1 MFGVDSQSKTG
12 VAQSE
17 ERCQNKAEV
26 AGSIPAARPTA
37 HQPCEREPAM
47 LNRRPLLCLD
57 TNASID
63 IGVLHNL
70 DQHGDSLDTLKAD
83 ADHLLSVVSY
93 DTPLKDTVTKLLQD
107 RHDQLE
113 GTHKFLGLV
122 ENRSTMCV
130 PEFVKIEHRRV
141 RPSNPAFPNC
151 DVRKSALDAQ
161 STALDLFAETTLSLQ
176 DSLVLASA
184 LTMNADALVSN
195 DDDFKKAF
203 REGNVARLA
212 VERAG
217 KPLLLL
223 DHRLPLNGH
232 GQASLHR
239 MLLGSLDQHYDGHLA
254 IGKPRWVDRI
264 PGTPNWYCAYQHPI
278 PPSGDIQ
285 RVVPGRHRI
294 SIVDGESWVVCDVK
308 SMRFFDEDCPGGITE
323 EFIQKRHASHEDP
336 RHRGWFLPPK
346 GNKPGYVCVSLLL
359 DELPQPW
366 ASWKPSS
373 GARTEKRTAP
383 REARGFVESVG

>member
-1 MFGVDSQSKTG
+1 
-12 VAQSE
+12 
-17 ERCQNKAEV
+17 
-26 AGSIPAARPTA
+26 
-37 HQPCEREPAM
+37 M

-70 DQHGDSLDTLKAD
+70 DQHGDSLDALRAQ
-83 ADHLLSVVSY
+83 ADHLLSVMSY
-93 DTPLKDTVTKLLQD
+93 DTYLKDNVTKLIQD

-122 ENRSTMCV
+122 ENRSTMCI

-151 DVRKSALDAQ
+151 DVRTSALDAQ
-161 STALDLFAETTLSLQ
+161 NTALDLFAETALSLQ

-203 REGNVARLA
+203 REENVAQLA

-217 KPLLLL
+217 KPLFLL
-223 DHRLPLNGH
+223 DHRLPVNGE
-232 GQASLHR
+232 QTSLHR
-239 MLLGSLDQHYDGHLA
+239 MLLSSLDQHYGHLA

-278 PPSGDIQ
+278 PPRGDIQ
-285 RVVPGRHRI
+285 HVVPGCNRI
-294 SIVDGESWVVCDVK
+294 SILDGESWVVCDVK
-308 SMRFFDEDCPGGITE
+308 SMRFFEENCPGGITE
-323 EFIQKRHASHEDP
+323 EFIKKRHATPEDDP
-336 RHRGWFLPPK
+336 RRRRAFLPPK
-346 GNKPGYVCVSLLL
+346 GNKAGHVCVSLLL

-366 ASWKPSS
+366 RRWERSS
-373 GARTEKRTAP
+373 GTRAEKRRAP
-383 REARGFVESVG
+383 DEACGFVESVG